1 MNYYL
6 EHFLPQK
13 LFLTVSLGWP
23 VTPRSSITLCDKAL
37 DLSQIGKQA
46 MHWFSITVVC
56 CNFSAYIMP
65 HISIHLQ
72 QHHKTNLLRFSHILL
87 IISFQIFWRL
97 CTVPNNSC
105 PSPFPTTTFFNH
117 STVSFRILI
126 VSKWQFLPSSSSS
139 VFSFAPFLNETSFL
153 PEDIVYL

>member
-1 MNYYL
+1 M
-6 EHFLPQK
+6 
-13 LFLTVSLGWP
+13 SLGWS
-23 VTPRSSITLCDKAL
+23 VIQRSSITLCYKAL
-37 DLSQIGKQA
+37 DLSQIEKQA

-72 QHHKTNLLRFSHILL
+72 QHHKTILLRFSHILL
-87 IISFQIFWRL
+87 IISFQIFWRF
-97 CTVPNNSC
+97 CIVPNNSC

-126 VSKWQFLPSSSSS
+126 VSQRQFLLQALLCFPLHNSLS
-139 VFSFAPFLNETSFL
+139 ETSLL
-153 PEDIVYL
+153 PENIVYLWCPNRL